1 MQFTLKMLI
10 FSPIAGTPSA
20 LEFLRQFCRYGGGG
34 GGLLVLKSFIVFE
47 ILKIFNVVLANSVEL
62 SEDPC

>member
-34 GGLLVLKSFIVFE
+34 GLWVLKSFIVFE